1 MSTNPSPSP
10 SLSAQNRAARLLA
23 VQAVYQREITPTDDA
38 ASLTAEYMAHRA
50 GMEVDGET
58 LVEPNPDLLKSLIFG
73 VIEKDEDLKDIILK
87 NRGAGE
93 GDAKLPEPLM
103 MACLLCGCYELVFTQ
118 DVDFPIIISDYV
130 DIAKA
135 FYEGREPGLVNAV
148 LDSVRKV
155 ARD

>member
-50 GMEVDGET
+50 GMDLDGEK

-87 NRGAGE
+87 NRSAGE
-93 GDAKLPEPLM
+93 GGTKFPEPLM
-103 MACLLCGCYELVFTQ
+103 MACLLCGCYELVFAQ
-118 DVDFPIIISDYV
+118 EVDFPIIISDYI

-155 ARD
+155 ARS